1 MAICFIKNILEVVF
15 MLTTNFTTKVKY
27 LLKCLKFAFLYVHV
41 KTNSKEICEELSF
54 SSFSKNADVSIFVY
68 DLRLIKLTWR
78 NAWLT
83 PVSLR
88 ISRALAIREGSE

>member
-1 MAICFIKNILEVVF
+1 MAIWFIKNILEVVF
-15 MLTTNFTTKVKY
+15 MLTTNFTTKFKY
-27 LLKCLKFAFLYVHV
+27 LLKCLKFAFLFVHV
-41 KTNSKEICEELSF
+41 KTNSKEIC
-54 SSFSKNADVSIFVY
+54 IFVY